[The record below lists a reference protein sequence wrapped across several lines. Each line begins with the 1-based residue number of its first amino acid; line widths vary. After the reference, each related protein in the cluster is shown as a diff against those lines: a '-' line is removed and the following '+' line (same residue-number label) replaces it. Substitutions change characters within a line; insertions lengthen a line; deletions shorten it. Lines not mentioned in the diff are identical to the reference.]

1 MKRNLWIAGAGLVAL
16 VPVLIALPGHSAG
29 VSQGD
34 TLTGQM
40 ARQRV
45 QRLPRVSVPGEPG
58 QQPDRVMVLTD
69 EDGPSWLGVETRE
82 VDADKV
88 KELKLPA
95 ERGVLVGRVAPDS
108 PAAKAGLQEN
118 DVITEVGGQ
127 RVEGAA
133 QFARMIHETPA
144 GRTVQLTVWRDGLAK
159 TLSATLGQGEET
171 RRGWMNTEP
180 GSFSFRMPEVE
191 MSDMPQLAGPE
202 VAELPGSL
210 DLEFDNGMLML
221 PGGHPR
227 LGIDAEDLS
236 GQLGAYFGAPEGEG
250 ILVRNVNPGSPAE
263 KGGVKAGDVIT
274 TFNGERIRSLGDLRE
289 KLAAKNDDKTAKI
302 GVLRNKS
309 TVNLTVDLPAPK
321 AKTAHRLSRTN
332 I

>member
-1 MKRNLWIAGAGLVAL
+1 MKKSIWIAGIGLAAL
-16 VPVLIALPGHSAG
+16 APVLIALPGHSAG
-29 VSQGD
+29 IQQD
-34 TLTGQM
+34 ANLAGQA
-40 ARQRV
+40 ARQHVR
-45 QRLPRVSVPGEPG
+45 RLPLVTD
-58 QQPDRVMVLTD
+58 QQPDAVTILTD
-69 EDGPSWLGVETRE
+69 GGGPSWLGVETRE
-82 VDADKV
+82 VSADKV

-108 PAAKAGLQEN
+108 PAAKAGLKEN

-133 QFARMIHETPA
+133 QFSRMIHETPA
-144 GRTVQLTVWRDGLAK
+144 GRTIQLTVWRDGQAQ
-159 TLSATLGQGEET
+159 TLSATLGQSEEIH
-171 RRGWMNTEP
+171 RGWMHTEP
-180 GSFSFRMPEVE
+180 GAFAFSMPEVE
-191 MSDMPQLAGPE
+191 VPDFPPVESIPDMPSL
-202 VAELPGSL
+202 ELDG
-210 DLEFDNGMLML
+210 DMLML

-236 GQLGAYFGAPEGEG
+236 GQIGAYFGAPDGEG
-250 ILVRNVNPGSPAE
+250 VLVRSVNPGSPAE

-289 KLAAKNDDKTAKI
+289 KLAAKTDDKAAKL

-309 TVNLTVDLPAPK
+309 TVSLSVELPTQK
-321 AKTAHRLSRTN
+321 AKTVHRLSRSTN

>member
-1 MKRNLWIAGAGLVAL
+1 MKKSLWFAGAGLVAL

-29 VSQGD
+29 ISQSD
-34 TLTGQM
+34 TLTGQI
-40 ARQRV
+40 AGQRV
-45 QRLPRVSVPGEPG
+45 QRLPRVSVPGAPG
-58 QQPDRVMVLTD
+58 QQLDRVMILTD
-69 EDGPSWLGVETRE
+69 QDGPSWLGVETRE

-108 PAAKAGLQEN
+108 PAAKAGLREN

-127 RVEGAA
+127 RVEGAT

-144 GRTVQLTVWRDGLAK
+144 GRAVQLTVWRDGLAK
-159 TLSATLGQGEET
+159 TLSVTLGQAEET
-171 RRGWMNTEP
+171 RHGWMNTEP
-180 GSFSFRMPEVE
+180 GSFSLRMPEVE
-191 MSDMPQLAGPE
+191 MPDMPQVVEALPE
-202 VAELPGSL
+202 SL

-263 KGGVKAGDVIT
+263 KGGLKAGDVIT

-289 KLAAKNDDKTAKI
+289 KLAAHNDDKAANL

-309 TVNLTVDLPAPK
+309 TVNLTVDVPAPK

>member
-1 MKRNLWIAGAGLVAL
+1 L
-16 VPVLIALPGHSAG
+16 
-29 VSQGD
+29 
-34 TLTGQM
+34 

-309 TVNLTVDLPAPK
+309 TVNLTVDLPALK

>member
-1 MKRNLWIAGAGLVAL
+1 MKKKGWLAGVGLTAL

-29 VSQGD
+29 AEQGA
-34 TLTGQM
+34 TLAGQSG
-40 ARQRV
+40 QRV
-45 QRLPRVSVPGEPG
+45 QIQRVPMAPGERLG
-58 QQPDRVMVLTD
+58 AVTLLSD
-69 EDGPSWLGVETRE
+69 EGGPSWLGVETRE
-82 VDADKV
+82 VNADKV

-95 ERGVLVGRVAPDS
+95 ERGVIVGRVASDS
-108 PAAKAGLQEN
+108 PAAKAGLKEN

-133 QFARMIHETPA
+133 QFSRMIHETPA
-144 GRTVQLTVWRDGLAK
+144 GRTIQLTVWRDGQAQ
-159 TLSATLGQGEET
+159 TLSATLGEAEEIH
-171 RRGWMNTEP
+171 RGWMHTEP
-180 GSFSFRMPEVE
+180 GSFSFNMPEVE
-191 MSDMPQLAGPE
+191 MPDLPE
-202 VAELPGSL
+202 VAAIPGVPS
-210 DLEFDNGMLML
+210 LEFDGDMLML

-236 GQLGAYFGAPEGEG
+236 GQLGAYFGAPDGEG

-263 KGGVKAGDVIT
+263 KGGMKAGDVIT

-289 KLAAKNDDKTAKI
+289 KLAGKTDDKPAKL

-309 TVNLTVDLPAPK
+309 AVNLSLELPAPK
-321 AKTAHRLSRTN
+321 AKTVRRFSRSTN

>member
-1 MKRNLWIAGAGLVAL
+1 MKKNGWIAGVGLAAL

-29 VSQGD
+29 VEQGGMIA
-34 TLTGQM
+34 GQ
-40 ARQRV
+40 APRQHL
-45 QRLPRVSVPGEPG
+45 QRLRVMPG
-58 QQPDRVMVLTD
+58 QQNDVTVLED
-69 EDGPSWLGVETRE
+69 EGGPSWLGVETRE
-82 VDADKV
+82 VSADKV

-95 ERGVLVGRVAPDS
+95 ERGVIVGRVAPDS
-108 PAAKAGLQEN
+108 PAAKAGLKEN

-133 QFARMIHETPA
+133 QFSRMIHETPA
-144 GRTVQLTVWRDGLAK
+144 GRTIQLTVWRDGQAQ
-159 TLSATLGQGEET
+159 TLSATLGQAEEIH
-171 RRGWMNTEP
+171 RGWMHTEP
-180 GSFSFRMPEVE
+180 GAFAFSMPEVE
-191 MSDMPQLAGPE
+191 VPDLAEVEAIPGMPSLELDGDM
-202 VAELPGSL
+202 
-210 DLEFDNGMLML
+210 MLL

-236 GQLGAYFGAPEGEG
+236 GQLGAYFGVPDGEG

-289 KLAAKNDDKTAKI
+289 KLAAKTDEKPAKL

-309 TVNLTVDLPAPK
+309 TVSLWVELPAQK
-321 AKTAHRLSRTN
+321 AKTVRRLSRSTN

>member
-1 MKRNLWIAGAGLVAL
+1 MKKSIWIAGVGLAAL
-16 VPVLIALPGHSAG
+16 APVLAALPGHSAG
-29 VSQGD
+29 VQQD
-34 TLTGQM
+34 VTLAGQ
-40 ARQRV
+40 ATRQRV
-45 QRLPRVSVPGEPG
+45 QRLPLVTG
-58 QQPDRVMVLTD
+58 QQPETVTILTD
-69 EDGPSWLGVETRE
+69 GGGPSWLGVETRE
-82 VDADKV
+82 VSADKV

-108 PAAKAGLQEN
+108 PAAKAGLKEN

-133 QFARMIHETPA
+133 QFSRIIHETPA
-144 GRTVQLTVWRDGLAK
+144 GRMIQLTVWRDGQAQ
-159 TLSATLGQGEET
+159 TLSATLSEAAEIH
-171 RRGWMNTEP
+171 RGWMHTEP
-180 GSFSFRMPEVE
+180 GAFAFTMPEVE
-191 MSDMPQLAGPE
+191 VPDFPQVEAIPDMPSL
-202 VAELPGSL
+202 ELDG
-210 DLEFDNGMLML
+210 DMLML

-236 GQLGAYFGAPEGEG
+236 GQLGAYFGAPDGEG

-274 TFNGERIRSLGDLRE
+274 TFNGERIRSLGDLRQ
-289 KLAAKNDDKTAKI
+289 KLAAKTDDTVAKL

-309 TVNLTVDLPAPK
+309 TVSLSVELPTQK
-321 AKTAHRLSRTN
+321 AKTVHRLAHSTK